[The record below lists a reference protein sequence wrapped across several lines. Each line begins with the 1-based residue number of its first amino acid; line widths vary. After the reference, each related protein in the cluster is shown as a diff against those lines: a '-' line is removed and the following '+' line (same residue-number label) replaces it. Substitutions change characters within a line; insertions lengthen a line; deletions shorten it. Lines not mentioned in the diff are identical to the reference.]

1 MNKINASGD
10 ILSERNKLES
20 MVEKARKSVN
30 KDKEDNIQYE
40 SKAKTIATQDEKN
53 RGYLTYVFVIG
64 FFLLISLSA
73 LFVLLY
79 NAKAVDWII
88 ELNKNGLGEIAKNVI
103 LLDLGSVLSVL
114 IGAFG
119 TSLGFII
126 GYYFKEKKG

>member
-40 SKAKTIATQDEKN
+40 SKAKTIATEDEKN

-79 NAKAVDWII
+79 NAKAVDWIM